1 MLSGSPSRDYKSFA
15 GIRMSPSH
23 SVETSQSW
31 RVAFTALVVLMMVF
45 GCAWITTVALKDIAA
60 ESGGARAIPAFA
72 SAAAWLCAGAGG
84 IVMGRVAEKVGTRW
98 TVMLGSV
105 SVSCGLALSTLGLPW
120 PLWIGHGLF
129 LGFFGIGSINA
140 PLYVYIS
147 RWFDKRRGSALA
159 LISSGSYLAG
169 ALWPPIFERV
179 IEQYGWR
186 DCMLI
191 FAVLQMLVAIPL
203 AFFMF
208 KSPPD
213 LPEPVVPHGSKNAKL
228 QVFGWNANVVF
239 AMLCVASVL
248 CCITMS
254 MPQQHLVAFCTDLG
268 FTRTFGA
275 LALSVLLGTAFISR
289 QVWGALTDRFGGL
302 NAVLIGAAWQAAAL
316 AAFLAATDEAGLIT
330 VAGVFGLGFSGIIP
344 AYVVALREHYPAGQA
359 YWRIP
364 TLLMFTAI
372 GMGGG
377 GWIAGIL
384 YDHFGYYAP
393 AFITGVGASVL
404 NVLIIGTL
412 VMRGGSHKRR
422 RAKLVVTPSV
432 PA

>member
-1 MLSGSPSRDYKSFA
+1 MP
-15 GIRMSPSH
+15 PSH
-23 SVETSQSW
+23 SSSVETKQSW
-31 RVAFTALVVLMMVF
+31 RVAFTALAVLMMVF
-45 GCAWITTVALKDIAA
+45 GGAWITTVALKDIAA
-60 ESGGARAIPAFA
+60 ESGGARSVPAL
-72 SAAAWLCAGAGG
+72 AAALAWLCAGAGG
-84 IVMGRVAEKVGTRW
+84 IIMGRVAEKIGTRW
-98 TVMLGSV
+98 TVMIGSV
-105 SVSCGLALSTLGLPW
+105 SIAAGLALSTLGLPW

-129 LGFFGIGSINA
+129 IGLFGLGSINA

-169 ALWPPIFERV
+169 TLWPPVFEGVIDRV
-179 IEQYGWR
+179 GWR
-186 DCMLI
+186 ECMLI
-191 FAVLQMLVAIPL
+191 FAVLQMIVAIPL
-203 AFFMF
+203 AFVMF
-208 KSPPD
+208 RTPPD
-213 LPEPVVPHGSKNAKL
+213 LPEPVVPHGSRSARP
-228 QVFGWNANVVF
+228 QVFGWPANLVF
-239 AMLCVASVL
+239 AMMCAASVL

-254 MPQQHLVAFCTDLG
+254 MPQQHIVAFCSDLG

-275 LALSVLLGTAFISR
+275 FALSVLLGTAFISR
-289 QVWGALTDRFGGL
+289 QVWGAMTDKIGGL
-302 NAVLIGAAWQAAAL
+302 NTVLIGAAWQAAAM
-316 AAFLAATDEAGLIT
+316 AGFLVTTDEFGLIT

-364 TLLMFTAI
+364 TLLMFTAF

-377 GWIAGIL
+377 GWIAGIM
-384 YDHFGYYAP
+384 YDYFGHYSP
-393 AFITGVGASVL
+393 AFITGIAASVV

-412 VMRGGSHKRR
+412 VLRGGSHNRR

>member
-1 MLSGSPSRDYKSFA
+1 
-15 GIRMSPSH
+15 
-23 SVETSQSW
+23 
-31 RVAFTALVVLMMVF
+31 
-45 GCAWITTVALKDIAA
+45 
-60 ESGGARAIPAFA
+60 
-72 SAAAWLCAGAGG
+72 
-84 IVMGRVAEKVGTRW
+84 
-98 TVMLGSV
+98 
-105 SVSCGLALSTLGLPW
+105 
-120 PLWIGHGLF
+120 
-129 LGFFGIGSINA
+129 
-140 PLYVYIS
+140 
-147 RWFDKRRGSALA
+147 
-159 LISSGSYLAG
+159 
-169 ALWPPIFERV
+169 
-179 IEQYGWR
+179 
-186 DCMLI
+186 MLI
-191 FAVLQMLVAIPL
+191 FAVLQLIVAIPL
-203 AFFMF
+203 AFVF
-208 KSPPD
+208 KAPPD
-213 LPEPVVPHGSKNAKL
+213 LPEPVVPHGGRNAKL

-239 AMLCVASVL
+239 AMMCAASVL

-254 MPQQHLVAFCTDLG
+254 MPQQHIVAFCTDLG

-316 AAFLAATDEAGLIT
+316 AAFLAATDEAGLIA
-330 VAGVFGLGFSGIIP
+330 VAGIFGLGFSGIIP

-393 AFITGVGASVL
+393 AFFVGIATSVV
-404 NVLIIGTL
+404 NVMIIGTL
-412 VMRGGSHKRR
+412 VLRGGSHHRR
-422 RAKLVVTPSV
+422 RARLVVTPSV

>member
-1 MLSGSPSRDYKSFA
+1 MP
-15 GIRMSPSH
+15 PSH
-23 SVETSQSW
+23 STSVETPQSW
-31 RVAFTALVVLMMVF
+31 RVAFTALAVLMMVF
-45 GCAWITTVALKDIAA
+45 GGAWITTVALKDIAA
-60 ESGGARAIPAFA
+60 EAGGARSIPAFA
-72 SAAAWLCAGAGG
+72 SALTWLCAGAGG
-84 IVMGRVAEKVGTRW
+84 IVMGRVAEKIGTRW
-98 TVMLGSV
+98 TVMFGSV
-105 SVSCGLALSTLGLPW
+105 SIACGLAISTLGLPW

-129 LGFFGIGSINA
+129 IGLFGLGGVNA

-169 ALWPPIFERV
+169 TLWPPIFERAIAQV
-179 IEQYGWR
+179 GWR
-186 DCMLI
+186 ECMLI
-191 FAVLQMLVAIPL
+191 FAVLQMIVAMPL

-208 KSPPD
+208 RTPPD
-213 LPEPVVPHGSKNAKL
+213 LPEPVVPHGSSNTRP
-228 QVFGWNANVVF
+228 QVFGWPANLVF
-239 AMLCVASVL
+239 GMMCVASVL

-254 MPQQHLVAFCTDLG
+254 MPQQHIVAFCSDLG

-275 LALSVLLGTAFISR
+275 LTLSVLLGTAFISR
-289 QVWGALTDRFGGL
+289 QAWGAITDKIGGL
-302 NAVLIGAAWQAAAL
+302 NTVLIGVAWQAVAMAG
-316 AAFLAATDEAGLIT
+316 FLVTTDEFGLIT
-330 VAGVFGLGFSGIIP
+330 VSGIFGLGFSGIIP

-364 TLLMFTAI
+364 TLLMFTAF

-377 GWIAGIL
+377 GWIAGIM
-384 YDHFGYYAP
+384 YDTFGHYSP
-393 AFITGVGASVL
+393 AFIAGIAASVV

-412 VMRGGSHKRR
+412 VMRGGSDKRR